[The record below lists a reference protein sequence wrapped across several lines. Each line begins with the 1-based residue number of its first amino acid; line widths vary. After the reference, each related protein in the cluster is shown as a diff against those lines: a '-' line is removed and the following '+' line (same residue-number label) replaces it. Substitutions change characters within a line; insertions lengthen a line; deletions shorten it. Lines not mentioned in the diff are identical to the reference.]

1 MKTCKEIAR
10 KADTMCDRSPLSE
23 LSGGAMKRIVFSVA
37 GLLVVA
43 VEARLVAVVP
53 LEDQAWLELLDKS
66 NPREAGSD
74 AAVAATA
81 P

>member
-1 MKTCKEIAR
+1 
-10 KADTMCDRSPLSE
+10 
-23 LSGGAMKRIVFSVA
+23 MKRIVFSVA

-53 LEDQAWLELLDKS
+53 LEDLARLELLDRS

>member
-1 MKTCKEIAR
+1 MKTCKEMAR
-10 KADTMCDRSPLSE
+10 KADTMCDPSPLSE
-23 LSGGAMKRIVFSVA
+23 LSGGATKRIVFSVA

-43 VEARLVAVVP
+43 VEARL
-53 LEDQAWLELLDKS
+53 ELLDKS

-74 AAVAATA
+74 VAAAGTA

>member
-1 MKTCKEIAR
+1 
-10 KADTMCDRSPLSE
+10 
-23 LSGGAMKRIVFSVA
+23 MKRIVFSVA